1 MHRSLALILA
11 LGFTISPALH
21 AQRSL
26 NPLQWFTGDDEPSL
40 HSTPTAQQE
49 DIATAALTE
58 ARANYQAGQLR
69 AAKRGLKQLLKS
81 YPRSEAAAEELHL

>member
-81 YPRSEAAAEELHL
+81 YRRSEAAAEELHL